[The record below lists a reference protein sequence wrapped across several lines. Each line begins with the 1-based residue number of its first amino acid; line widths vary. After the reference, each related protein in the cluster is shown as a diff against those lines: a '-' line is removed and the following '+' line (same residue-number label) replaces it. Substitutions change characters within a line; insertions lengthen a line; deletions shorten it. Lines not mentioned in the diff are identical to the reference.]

1 MHEII
6 TLQLGRQS
14 NYVAAHFWNAQVSI
28 KSAAPKGVT
37 ITASLPLCRGR
48 SL

>member
-14 NYVAAHFWNAQVSI
+14 NYTGAHFWNAQVRE
-28 KSAAPKGVT
+28 
-37 ITASLPLCRGR
+37 RGER
-48 SL
+48 ETWSEREREREIGF